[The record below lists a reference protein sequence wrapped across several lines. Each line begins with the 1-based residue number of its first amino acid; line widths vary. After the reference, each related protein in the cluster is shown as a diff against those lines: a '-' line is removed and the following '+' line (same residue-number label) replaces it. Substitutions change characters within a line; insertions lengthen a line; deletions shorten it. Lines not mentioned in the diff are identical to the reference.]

1 MTRKSATGVAR
12 PWFIGS
18 EIYRR
23 STYGGNHPL
32 AIPRV
37 TAVMDLVRAMGWLEE
52 AQYVDSPQADV
63 AALARFH
70 TPDYIAALMQAEADQ
85 GVGTDVKARY
95 NIGANGNPV
104 YREVFRRP
112 ATAAGASIHAAELLR
127 DGGVVHSPAGGT
139 HHGRPDRASGFCYFN
154 DPVLGILAMLD
165 QGLER
170 IAYLDIDAHHGDG
183 VQDAFGDD
191 DRVLTISVHED
202 DRWPRTGAAA
212 DRAGG
217 MARNFP
223 VPAGFTD
230 AEMQFLLDE
239 SIEPLIAGFAPGAL
253 VVQCGADSLRD
264 DHMSKLALTN
274 NAHRAVI
281 SALLDA
287 APRLLV
293 LGGGGYNPWST
304 ARCWAGIWAILNGI
318 DIPALVTPAGESVL
332 RGLWWNRM
340 PGRELPEHWYK
351 TVLDR
356 PCSSTDVRPEIAE
369 LVSRESGQEPG

>member
-1 MTRKSATGVAR
+1 MISIPPKRDVR

-23 STYGGNHPL
+23 STYGGKHPL

-37 TAVMDLVRAMGWLEE
+37 TAVMDLVRAMGWLDEVR
-52 AQYVDSPQADV
+52 YIDSPRATPDQ
-63 AALARFH
+63 LSRFH
-70 TPDYIAALMQAEADQ
+70 TPDYIAAVMQAEADQ
-85 GVGTDVKARY
+85 RVSDEVKARY

-112 ATAAGASIHAAELLR
+112 ATAAGASIHAACLLR

-139 HHGRPDRASGFCYFN
+139 HHGRPGRASGFCYFN

-165 QGLER
+165 QGLDR

-183 VQDAFGDD
+183 VQDAFAEDP
-191 DRVLTISVHED
+191 RVLTVSVHEA
-202 DRWPRTGAAA
+202 DRWPRTGPVD

-217 MARNFP
+217 HARNYP
-223 VPAGFTD
+223 VPAGFND
-230 AEMQFLLDE
+230 AELAFLLDE
-239 SIEPLIAGFAPGAL
+239 AIAPEMAAYKPEAL
-253 VVQCGADSLRD
+253 VLQCGADSLD
-264 DHMSKLALTN
+264 DDPMSKLSLSN
-274 NAHRAVI
+274 NAHRYVVARLKHV
-281 SALLDA
+281 

-304 ARCWAGIWAILNGI
+304 ARCWAGIWAELNGI
-318 DIPALVTPAGESVL
+318 DVSPLVTPSGESVL

-340 PGRELPEHWYK
+340 PGRELPEHWY
-351 TVLDR
+351 TTIADR
-356 PCSSTDVRPEIAE
+356 AQDASPPRPALVDMVRSARI
-369 LVSRESGQEPG
+369 